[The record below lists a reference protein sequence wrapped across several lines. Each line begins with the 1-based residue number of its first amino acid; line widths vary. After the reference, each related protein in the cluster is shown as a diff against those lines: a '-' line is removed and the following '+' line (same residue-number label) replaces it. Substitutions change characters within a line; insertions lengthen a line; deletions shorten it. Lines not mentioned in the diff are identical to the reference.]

1 MVPPHF
7 VAAPWQGKF
16 FSDLMQPSPT
26 KGENKLGDKK
36 RKEFPTASRTQKANK
51 KNATFQYLA
60 PLCAVFRNGLFSHNA
75 NRISPFLLL
84 GTQGLYLDYLAKP
97 NVMETCSTQSA
108 LSRANKTTTPQ
119 TWAQATGS
127 VIPVFCGL
135 FCFPIFFLIPFF
147 FVRLLLLCCN
157 FAARGPFIFCSPFAD
172 RE

>member
-127 VIPVFCGL
+127 VIPLFCGL

-147 FVRLLLLCCN
+147 FREA
-157 FAARGPFIFCSPFAD
+157 FAALLQFRGTWSFHFLLPLCGS
-172 RE
+172 